1 MRIPLDLG
9 LSREQRLAEL
19 GRDLVNAACLHG
31 GFVLSSGVESTFYFD
46 KYLFETK
53 PGILRRT
60 ANLLA
65 ELVPSEADRLAG
77 SELGG
82 VPLATAVALETGLP
96 FLILRK
102 PGDAHHLPR
111 AVEGE
116 LYAGERVVLLEDV
129 LATGQQAVRAGQ
141 LLKSA
146 GADTLLA
153 LGVVDRQQGATER
166 LASIG
171 LQLKTLFR
179 LSELGM

>member
-1 MRIPLDLG
+1 MRLPVDLG
-9 LSREQRLAEL
+9 LSREHRLAEL

-31 GFVLSSGVESTFYFD
+31 EFVLSSGVESQVYLD

-53 PGILRRT
+53 PGVLRRT

-65 ELVPSEADRLAG
+65 ELVPAEADRLAG

-102 PGDAHHLPR
+102 PGDGHRQR
-111 AVEGE
+111 AIEGE
-116 LYAGERVVLLEDV
+116 SYAGERVVLVEDV
-129 LATGQQAVRAGQ
+129 LATGQQAVQAGQ
-141 LLKSA
+141 LLRSV
-146 GADTLLA
+146 GADVLLVV
-153 LGVVDRQQGATER
+153 GVVDREQGAAER
-166 LASIG
+166 LTSIG

>member
-1 MRIPLDLG
+1 MRIPVDLG
-9 LSREQRLAEL
+9 LSREQRLDEL

-31 GFVLSSGVESTFYFD
+31 EFVLSSGVESTVYFD

-53 PGILRRT
+53 PGVLRRT

-65 ELVPSEADRLAG
+65 ELVPPEADRLAG
-77 SELGG
+77 CELGG

-102 PGDAHHLPR
+102 PGDGHHQR
-111 AVEGE
+111 AIEGE
-116 LYAGERVVLLEDV
+116 SYAGERVVLVEDV
-129 LATGQQAVRAGQ
+129 LATGQQAAQAGQ
-141 LLKSA
+141 LLRSA
-146 GADTLLA
+146 GADIHLVV
-153 LGVVDRQQGATER
+153 GVVDREQGATER
-166 LASIG
+166 LASVG

>member
-1 MRIPLDLG
+1 MRLPVALG

-31 GFVLSSGVESTFYFD
+31 EFVLSSGVESSVYFD

-53 PGILRRT
+53 PGVLRRT
-60 ANLLA
+60 AHLLA
-65 ELVPSEADRLAG
+65 ELVPPEADRLAG

-82 VPLATAVALETGLP
+82 VPLVTAVALETGLP

-102 PGDAHHLPR
+102 PGNGHHQR
-111 AVEGE
+111 AIEGE
-116 LYAGERVVLLEDV
+116 SYAGERVVLVEDV
-129 LATGQQAVRAGQ
+129 LATGQQAVQAAQ

-146 GADTLLA
+146 DADILLVV
-153 LGVVDRQQGATER
+153 GVVDREQGATER

>member
-1 MRIPLDLG
+1 MRLPVDLG

-31 GFVLSSGVESTFYFD
+31 EFVLSSGVESSVYFD

-53 PGILRRT
+53 PGVLRRT

-65 ELVPSEADRLAG
+65 ELVPAEADRLAG

-102 PGDAHHLPR
+102 PGDGHRQR
-111 AVEGE
+111 AIEGE
-116 LYAGERVVLLEDV
+116 SYAWERVVLVEDV
-129 LATGQQAVRAGQ
+129 LATGQQAVQAGH
-141 LLKSA
+141 LLRSV
-146 GADTLLA
+146 GTDVLLVV
-153 LGVVDRQQGATER
+153 GVVDREQGATER